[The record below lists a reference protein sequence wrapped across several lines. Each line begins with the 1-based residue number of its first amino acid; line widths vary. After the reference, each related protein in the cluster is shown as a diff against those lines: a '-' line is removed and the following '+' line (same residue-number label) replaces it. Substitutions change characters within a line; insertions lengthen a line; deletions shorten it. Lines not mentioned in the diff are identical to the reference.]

1 MTPYPISALR
11 KKTDCRLYYEMMTTD
26 SATVA
31 ELEAEL
37 KNIRAAFEEYIASSR
52 ELEDGLDR
60 ELADMRTY
68 DQ

>member
-1 MTPYPISALR
+1 
-11 KKTDCRLYYEMMTTD
+11 MMTTD